1 MIIFYSILMFILG
14 ALFTSFFELIADRI
28 PKKESI
34 LGRSHCDQ
42 CHETLKWIDIIP
54 VFGYIIR
61 RGKCSSCEK
70 KIPLC
75 YPLLEFLGGLIFLLT
90 YLYQGFSLESFIILI
105 MYAVFYIE
113 SRSDQKHM
121 IVIDRIWMMGTIPLI
136 VIRIIQG
143 SWLTYLISSTVLFA
157 VLFLIA
163 YISSKLYH
171 REALGGGD
179 VKLYFFIGW
188 LLTLTQG
195 FLSLFIASILGLI
208 YGMIKV
214 KKKSEVFAL
223 VPFIALGV
231 IISYFYG
238 EWLIESY
245 LNLLGM

>member
-1 MIIFYSILMFILG
+1 MGL
-14 ALFTSFFELIADRI
+14 SF
-28 PKKESI
+28 
-34 LGRSHCDQ
+34 
-42 CHETLKWIDIIP
+42 
-54 VFGYIIR
+54 
-61 RGKCSSCEK
+61 
-70 KIPLC
+70 
-75 YPLLEFLGGLIFLLT
+75 
-90 YLYQGFSLESFIILI
+90 YLYQGFSLDSFIILI
-105 MYAVFYIE
+105 MYTVFYIE

-121 IVIDRIWMMGTIPLI
+121 IVIDRIWMIATIPLI
-136 VIRIIQG
+136 IMRIIQG
-143 SWLTYLISSTVLFA
+143 TWLTYLISSTILFTT
-157 VLFLIA
+157 LFLIA

-238 EWLIESY
+238 DWLIESY

>member
-1 MIIFYSILMFILG
+1 MFILG
-14 ALFTSFFELIADRI
+14 ALLTSFFELLADRI

-34 LGRSHCDQ
+34 MGRSHCDQ
-42 CHETLKWIDIIP
+42 CHETLKWVDILPII
-54 VFGYIIR
+54 GYFIQK
-61 RGKCSSCEK
+61 GKCASCGR
-70 KIPLC
+70 KISFC
-75 YPLLEFLGGLIFLLT
+75 YPLLELLGGFIFLFT
-90 YLYQGFSLESFIILI
+90 YLYQGFSLDSFIILI
-105 MYAVFYIE
+105 MYTVFYIE

-121 IVIDRIWMMGTIPLI
+121 IVIDRIWMIATIPLI
-136 VIRIIQG
+136 IMRIIQG
-143 SWLTYLISSTVLFA
+143 TWLTYLISSTILFTT
-157 VLFLIA
+157 LFLIA

-238 EWLIESY
+238 DWLIESY